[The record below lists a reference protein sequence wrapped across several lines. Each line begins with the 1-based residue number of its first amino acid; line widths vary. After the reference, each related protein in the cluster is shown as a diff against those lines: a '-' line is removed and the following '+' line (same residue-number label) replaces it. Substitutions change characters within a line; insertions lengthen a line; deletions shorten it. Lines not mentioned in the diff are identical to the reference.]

1 MITREEIID
10 VCNKLGLVEY
20 TAPELDDY
28 RPWRLSNSIFKNSN
42 AATIVVI
49 SKNPHDKISGT
60 RLFFYNKLKCNKKE
74 GFCMYPEVF
83 DKAYCTKD
91 GKDYAEMYNKKSFE
105 IAIKNIIKKIKT
117 TEINLKLKNIQKDF

>member
-10 VCNKLGLVEY
+10 VCNNLGLVEY
-20 TAPELDDY
+20 TSPDLEDY
-28 RPWRLSNSIFKNSN
+28 RPWRLSNSIFKYSN

-49 SKNPHDKISGT
+49 SKNPHDKISEH
-60 RLFFYNKLKCNKKE
+60 RLYFYSKLKCNKNE

-91 GKDYAEMYNKKSFE
+91 GKDYAEIYNKESFE
-105 IAIKNIIKKIKT
+105 TAIKDIIKKIKE
-117 TEINLKLKNIQKDF
+117 TEVKLKLKNIQKDF